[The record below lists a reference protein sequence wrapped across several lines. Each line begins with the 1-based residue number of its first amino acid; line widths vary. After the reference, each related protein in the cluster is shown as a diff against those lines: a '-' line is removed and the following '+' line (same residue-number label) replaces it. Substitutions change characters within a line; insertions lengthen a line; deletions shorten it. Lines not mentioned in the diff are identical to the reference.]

1 MAEDTGGAP
10 HNPGPV
16 RSRLLGFLVFL
27 AVGLWRLTLRLSI
40 VGRERRDALRDGGE
54 PIVYALWHQRMI
66 IPILTHGFQ
75 GNVTMASRSRDGE
88 VIAAFLRF
96 WGFRVVRGSSSRGG
110 SAAMREM
117 IREMRDGAA
126 GAALTTDGPRG
137 PARRSKPGVAKVTE
151 ELGAAV
157 FPTGSSCRRPKFLDS
172 WDNYLVPL
180 PFARGVCFFGEP
192 LRREAGESEAA
203 FLARLDRAIDAA
215 TDEADR
221 LCGVVDAP
229 RGRAEAPPEAGDDD

>member
-1 MAEDTGGAP
+1 
-10 HNPGPV
+10 
-16 RSRLLGFLVFL
+16 
-27 AVGLWRLTLRLSI
+27 
-40 VGRERRDALRDGGE
+40 
-54 PIVYALWHQRMI
+54 MI

-75 GNVTMASRSRDGE
+75 GNVTMASKSRDGE
-88 VIAAFLRF
+88 VIAAFLGF

-110 SAAMREM
+110 SAAMLEM

-137 PARRSKPGVAKVTE
+137 PARRSKPGVAKVAE

-157 FPTGSSCRRPKFLDS
+157 FPTGSSSRWPRFLDS
-172 WDNYLVPL
+172 WDNYLLPL
-180 PFARGVCFFGEP
+180 PFSRGVCLFGEP
-192 LRREAGESEAA
+192 LRRESGETEDA

-221 LCGVVDAP
+221 LCGVVNAP
-229 RGRAEAPPEAGDDD
+229 RGRADAPKEENDDG